1 MGTSLP
7 DPFPVHAGVVSQ
19 GWDWSTEI
27 TKQNSHRSEVPRLRI
42 LSLRSSA
49 CQMDGGSRVCVCW
62 GKGGWEVGRER
73 GKPDHKSEP
82 RTQACMREAGAF

>member
-7 DPFPVHAGVVSQ
+7 DPFPMHAGVVSQ
-19 GWDWSTEI
+19 GWDWSTEV

-49 CQMDGGSRVCVCW
+49 CQMDGGSRVCA
-62 GKGGWEVGRER
+62 R
-73 GKPDHKSEP
+73 
-82 RTQACMREAGAF
+82 ACVIYLECLENGED